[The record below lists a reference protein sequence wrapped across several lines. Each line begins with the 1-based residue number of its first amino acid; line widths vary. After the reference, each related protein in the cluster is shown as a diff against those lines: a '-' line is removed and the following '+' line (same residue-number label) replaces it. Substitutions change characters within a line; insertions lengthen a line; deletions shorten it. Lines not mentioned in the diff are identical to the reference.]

1 MTTITKLVLLPNV
14 NAALDILA
22 RFFDGEPEGVYDA
35 RGRKVLRAARA
46 ELAQFT
52 DAVDATLTPR
62 ELAHVMA
69 VAFTAPHDCEDVDG
83 GPLDSAEIDALCER
97 LNSGGESEAEA
108 HRREIGPEAWEHQKV
123 RCEGTCGRTF
133 HPMELDENWKCRDCR
148 GA

>member
-1 MTTITKLVLLPNV
+1 MAKLD
-14 NAALDILA
+14 AAM
-22 RFFDGEPEGVYDA
+22 
-35 RGRKVLRAARA
+35 RAARLILPGETFIA
-46 ELAQFT
+46 GVGDRMGVSQSHYHAVLE
-52 DAVDATLTPR
+52 DAATIIRR
-62 ELAHVMA
+62 EMA
-69 VAFTAPHDCEDVDG
+69 
-83 GPLDSAEIDALCER
+83 AEIDALCER